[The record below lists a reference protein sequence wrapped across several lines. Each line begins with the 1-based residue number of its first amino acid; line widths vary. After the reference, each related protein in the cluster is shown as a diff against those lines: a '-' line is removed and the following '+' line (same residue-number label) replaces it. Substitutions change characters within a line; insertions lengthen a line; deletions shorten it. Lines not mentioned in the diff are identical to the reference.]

1 MKIGFGKEQ
10 HMNLIMKY
18 STHLLTLFTICLC
31 ACGVI
36 NHQNLSVLQIST
48 IGFGILVMLHE
59 WEEMHY
65 PGGFMDMM
73 GGMIGWNMSG
83 IRPGAQHTSQSL
95 LIALI
100 VVLPVLFPNTYWLFC
115 GVMIFGI
122 MEGIMHVAGIKAAK
136 TSKPYT
142 PGMITGI
149 IMFTYCI
156 GAIVVVYGTESIS
169 VSNWIFGF
177 IYFMI
182 WFIVMMQ
189 LVITF
194 CQFNRKEFMKAMIG
208 TVKK

>member
-1 MKIGFGKEQ
+1 MKW
-10 HMNLIMKY
+10 IMKY
-18 STHLLTLFTICLC
+18 STHLLTLFTVCLC
-31 ACGVI
+31 VWGVI
-36 NHQNLSVLQIST
+36 NHQNLSVLQILT

-73 GGMIGWNMSG
+73 GGIIDWNMSE

-122 MEGIMHVAGIKAAK
+122 MEGIMHVAGIKATK
-136 TSKPYT
+136 VSKPYT

-149 IMFTYCI
+149 IMFIYRI
-156 GAIVVVYGTESIS
+156 GTIVVVYGTESIS
-169 VSNWIFGF
+169 VSDWIFGF
-177 IYFMI
+177 VYFLI
-182 WFIVMMQ
+182 WFFVMMQ

-194 CQFNRKEFMKAMIG
+194 CRFNRKEFMKAMIR
-208 TVKK
+208 TVKSK